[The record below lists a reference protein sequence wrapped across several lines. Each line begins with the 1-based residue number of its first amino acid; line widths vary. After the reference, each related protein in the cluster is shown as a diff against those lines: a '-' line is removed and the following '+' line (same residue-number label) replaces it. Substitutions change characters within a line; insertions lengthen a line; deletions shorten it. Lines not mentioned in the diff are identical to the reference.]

1 MLEGFVSRR
10 LHGSKAERRLLLHTL
25 LRRVELHS
33 DRLEVEARVPTL
45 CEQTGGSTSIEDRSN
60 SLELPL
66 TIPISTVRAGG
77 EVRLLLPPSPR
88 SGNGRHD
95 PALIALIA
103 KAWTARQALM
113 SSPGISVDEAAARMG
128 LKADYFRVLVRIS
141 FLAPDIVVA
150 ILEGRQPGM
159 LTRQKLARMT
169 DLPLEREAQRRVL
182 GFSAEIRN
190 AA

>member
-1 MLEGFVSRR
+1 
-10 LHGSKAERRLLLHTL
+10 
-25 LRRVELHS
+25 
-33 DRLEVEARVPTL
+33 
-45 CEQTGGSTSIEDRSN
+45 
-60 SLELPL
+60 
-66 TIPISTVRAGG
+66 
-77 EVRLLLPPSPR
+77 
-88 SGNGRHD
+88 
-95 PALIALIA
+95 
-103 KAWTARQALM
+103 
-113 SSPGISVDEAAARMG
+113 MG